1 MLLRRSAHCIYPLS
15 LYGWLSL
22 GRPTCTQGSHYR
34 PGEPGDGW
42 EDADV
47 HGDSEA
53 NRIKALQMGANIV
66 RFAFSGAEN

>member
-1 MLLRRSAHCIYPLS
+1 MHLTAWVSQHRH
-15 LYGWLSL
+15 
-22 GRPTCTQGSHYR
+22 
-34 PGEPGDGW
+34 GEAGDVP

-53 NRIKALQMGANIV
+53 NRTKALQMGANIV